1 MIIVVTVIK
10 GRALAD
16 LTDRHYALFANN
28 QHPMQLDIYQS
39 YNQMLRNMHSEAEN
53 ARIAHTEQ
61 RIKEEIE
68 EKTKQLNHAE
78 GESISMD
85 DYQEIYCEVKA
96 EERIANNFSLNTKD
110 KKGDITDFLEARR
123 PFGAAV

>member
-1 MIIVVTVIK
+1 
-10 GRALAD
+10 
-16 LTDRHYALFANN
+16 
-28 QHPMQLDIYQS
+28 
-39 YNQMLRNMHSEAEN
+39 MLRNMHSEAER
-53 ARIAHTEQ
+53 ARIAHSEQ

-68 EKTKQLNHAE
+68 EKTQQLNHAE

-110 KKGDITDFLEARR
+110 KKGDIQDFLEARR
-123 PFGAAV
+123 PFGAAA